1 MSTKHTPGPW
11 RFFDNAG
18 SNMQGYSQPSGVAGT
33 GENLGQLIC
42 GCFGDVR
49 GGEEQA
55 SANARLIAAAPDLL
69 AALQLLQ
76 DAALPIS
83 RGGDVLDEKGFNTL
97 AHPISVALA
106 AISKATQ
113 P

>member
-1 MSTKHTPGPW
+1 MSNTSHTPGPW
-11 RFFDNAG
+11 KHSSFQVWAQGEAG
-18 SNMQGYSQPSGVAGT
+18 NTFGTMVASLRRAHAT
-33 GENLGQLIC
+33 DAVVEA
-42 GCFGDVR
+42 D
-49 GGEEQA
+49 
-55 SANARLIAAAPDLL
+55 ANLIAAAPDLL

-106 AISKATQ
+106 AIAKATQ